1 MASACRHE
9 QDLGKVSKYLHSNI
23 FSNIKSYKHGSY
35 YLFLA
40 YHCYRNK
47 NGAKKK
53 IQYNMGEQ
61 CINPAHTF
69 CWRAVKK
76 KYLGNPLKVYPTRY

>member
-1 MASACRHE
+1 MASACIHE

-47 NGAKKK
+47 NGAKKRYS
-53 IQYNMGEQ
+53 ITWENSALILLILFVGEQ
-61 CINPAHTF
+61 
-69 CWRAVKK
+69 
-76 KYLGNPLKVYPTRY
+76 